1 MRRYGLNI
9 GGWVSVGVTY
19 STDNPGNHNNF
30 PITFNDRS
38 TEVQMNQLYLYM
50 ERLVN
55 LESANWD
62 FGGRFDFLYGTDA
75 RFTQASGLDDKL
87 INEENSHF
95 YDIAFPQAYLEIFA
109 PVGNGI
115 TAKLGRFYTIIGYE
129 VVTAPDNFFYSHAY
143 TMQYAEPFTHTG
155 ALFNYSINDNLSINA
170 GAVLGWDNFD
180 EDVGNWNFLGG
191 LTWTNDDATTSIA
204 GSIISGGVDSMSSNN
219 RTMYSLVITHSFTEQ
234 FHYVFQHDFGFE
246 GGAAEDN
253 SEALW
258 YGINQYVFYDIFET
272 LSA

>member
-1 MRRYGLNI
+1 MIQRVSLFHLLATFSLLASHSAHAQSLIEDASGYNINNTEFMRRYGLNI

-87 INEENSHF
+87 INEENSRF

-115 TAKLGRFYTIIGYE
+115 TAKLGHFYTIIGYE

-191 LTWTNDDATTSIA
+191 LTLPIPLMVT
-204 GSIISGGVDSMSSNN
+204 GHSGD
-219 RTMYSLVITHSFTEQ
+219 RDRLHI
-234 FHYVFQHDFGFE
+234 DK
-246 GGAAEDN
+246 
-253 SEALW
+253 
-258 YGINQYVFYDIFET
+258 T
-272 LSA
+272 LE